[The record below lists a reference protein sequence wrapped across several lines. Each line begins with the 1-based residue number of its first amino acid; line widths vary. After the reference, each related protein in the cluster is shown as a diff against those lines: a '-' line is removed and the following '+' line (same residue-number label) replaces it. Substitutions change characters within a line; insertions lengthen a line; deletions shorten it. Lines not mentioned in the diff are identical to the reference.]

1 MPLRSNPSKPR
12 RGAGPPKVPPL
23 AAKLALTALLA
34 LLSPSFQ
41 AQEQSEV
48 QEQVEVGRVIVD
60 VRVVDRHARPI
71 VDLETK
77 DFRVKVDGQPV
88 RVESVEWIVGAN
100 PPLADLPPEEVRWM
114 EEERVEGFPSRLIVL
129 FFQRHTLP
137 SRMVGLMVML
147 KRAREF
153 VESLGPD
160 DRVAILTF
168 DTHLRL
174 FSDFSDDREAL
185 AEMIR
190 RKIVP
195 YRPPPLPEAG
205 PFPSL
210 AEHFDHDAARRAAS
224 PEEALL
230 ITARA
235 LAPLKGSKILLYIG
249 WGMGVYQGGMV
260 QMRPEYGPAR
270 RALLDARVSVFP
282 LDVTRADYHTLEG
295 PLIKVARDTGG
306 YYMKTCYS
314 SYFAMDSVASIIAGR
329 YELVFEKPD
338 LPPGQHVIRVKLTP
352 EARERLVSEK
362 RKPLLF
368 FRENYDDRPTVPATF
383 EPARP

>member
-1 MPLRSNPSKPR
+1 MSLRSIPSNPR
-12 RGAGPPKVPPL
+12 RGTGPTKVLPR
-23 AAKLALTALLA
+23 AATLALIA
-34 LLSPSFQ
+34 LLSPTHQ
-41 AQEQSEV
+41 AQQESEV

-60 VRVVDRHARPI
+60 VRVIDRHARPI

-77 DFRVKVDGQPV
+77 DFTVKVDGQPV
-88 RVESVEWIVGAN
+88 RVESVEWIAGAN
-100 PPLADLPPEEVRWM
+100 PPLEDLPPAEVRWM
-114 EEERVEGFPSRLIVL
+114 DEEKVEGFPSRLIVL

-153 VESLGPD
+153 VENLGPD

-174 FSDFSDDREAL
+174 FSDFTDDREAL

-210 AEHFDHDAARRAAS
+210 AANFDHEAARRAAS

-230 ITARA
+230 ITAQA
-235 LAPLKGSKILLYIG
+235 LAPLKGSKTLLYIG
-249 WGMGVYQGGMV
+249 WGMGIYQGGVV

-306 YYMKTCYS
+306 YYMKTYYS
-314 SYFAMDSVASIIAGR
+314 SYFAMDSVSSIIAGR

-338 LPPGQHVIRVKLTP
+338 LPPDQHVIRVKLTP

-368 FRENYDDRPTVPATF
+368 FREAYDDRPTVPATF
-383 EPARP
+383 EPVHP

>member
-1 MPLRSNPSKPR
+1 MVLLPDPPIPR
-12 RGAGPPKVPPL
+12 RGAGPAKALPL
-23 AAKLALTALLA
+23 GAAFGLIALL
-34 LLSPSFQ
+34 LPTLP
-41 AQEQSEV
+41 AQEKTDL
-48 QEQVEVGRVIVD
+48 QEEVEVGRVVVD
-60 VRVVDRHARPI
+60 VRVVDRHAQPI
-71 VDLETK
+71 VDLEK
-77 DFRVKVDGQPV
+77 DDFAVKVDGRPV

-100 PPLADLPPEEVRWM
+100 PPLADLPPEQLRWID
-114 EEERVEGFPSRLIVL
+114 EERVEGSPSRLIVL

-137 SRMVGLMVML
+137 SRMVGLMLML

-153 VESLGPD
+153 VENLGPN

-168 DTHLRL
+168 DSHLRL
-174 FSDFSDDREAL
+174 YSDFSSDREAL

-210 AEHFDHDAARRAAS
+210 ARHFDHDAARRAAS

-230 ITARA
+230 VIARA
-235 LAPLKGSKILLYIG
+235 LAPLKGSKTLLYIG
-249 WGMGVYQGGMV
+249 WGMGVFNAGVV

-282 LDVTRADYHTLEG
+282 LDVTRADFHTLEG
-295 PLIKVARDTGG
+295 PLIRVARDTGG
-306 YYMKTCYS
+306 VYVKTFYS
-314 SYFAMDSVASIIAGR
+314 SYFAMDSVAGIIAGR

-338 LPPGQHVIRVKLTP
+338 LPPGLHVIRVKLTP
-352 EARERLVSEK
+352 AARERLAREK

-368 FRENYDDRPTVPATF
+368 FRENYDDRAAVPERS

>member
-1 MPLRSNPSKPR
+1 MLLRLSPSNPR
-12 RGAGPPKVPPL
+12 RGAGL
-23 AAKLALTALLA
+23 GKLAPKAVAIALIAVMVPTAR
-34 LLSPSFQ
+34 P
-41 AQEQSEV
+41 QEKSDVKE
-48 QEQVEVGRVIVD
+48 EVEVGRVIVD

-71 VDLETK
+71 TDLLAD
-77 DFRVKVDGQPV
+77 DFIVKVDG
-88 RVESVEWIVGAN
+88 RRTGVESVEWFVGAN
-100 PPLADLPPEEVRWM
+100 PPLEGLPPEDLRWM
-114 EEERVEGFPSRLIVL
+114 EERQVEHFPSRLIIL

-137 SRMVGLMVML
+137 SRMVGLMLML

-153 VESLGPD
+153 VENLGPN

-168 DTHLRL
+168 DSHLRM
-174 FSDFSDDREAL
+174 FSDFTNDRDAL

-195 YRPPPLPEAG
+195 YRPPPYPEAG

-210 AEHFDHDAARRAAS
+210 AKYFDHDAAKRAAS

-230 ITARA
+230 VTARA
-235 LAPLKGSKILLYIG
+235 LAPLKGSKTLLYIG
-249 WGMGVYQGGMV
+249 WGMGVAHGGIV

-270 RALLDARVSVFP
+270 KALLDARVSVFP

-306 YYMKTCYS
+306 HYMKTFYS
-314 SYFAMDSVASIIAGR
+314 SYFAMDSIAGIITGR

-338 LPPGQHVIRVKLTP
+338 LPPGQHFIRIKLTP
-352 EARERLVSEK
+352 EARERLKSEK

-368 FRENYDDRPTVPATF
+368 YREVYDDRPTVRADF
-383 EPARP
+383 EPVQP

>member
-1 MPLRSNPSKPR
+1 
-12 RGAGPPKVPPL
+12 
-23 AAKLALTALLA
+23 
-34 LLSPSFQ
+34 
-41 AQEQSEV
+41 
-48 QEQVEVGRVIVD
+48 
-60 VRVVDRHARPI
+60 
-71 VDLETK
+71 
-77 DFRVKVDGQPV
+77 
-88 RVESVEWIVGAN
+88 VGAN
-100 PPLADLPPEEVRWM
+100 SRLADLPPEQVRWT
-114 EEERVEGFPSRLIVL
+114 EEGKEEKIEGFPSRLIVL

-137 SRMVGLMVML
+137 SRMVGLMIML

-153 VESLGPD
+153 VENLGPG

-168 DTHLRL
+168 DSHLRL
-174 FSDFSDDREAL
+174 FSDFTDDREAL
-185 AEMIR
+185 AETIQ

-195 YRPPPLPEAG
+195 YRPPPLPEPG

-230 ITARA
+230 VTARA
-235 LAPLKGSKILLYIG
+235 LAPLKGSKTLLYIG
-249 WGMGVYQGGMV
+249 WGMGVYQGGAV

-306 YYMKTCYS
+306 YYMKTFYS
-314 SYFAMDSVASIIAGR
+314 SYFAMDSVAGIITGR

-338 LPPGQHVIRVKLTP
+338 LPPGQHFIRVKLTP
-352 EARERLVSEK
+352 EARQRLVSGK

-368 FRENYDDRPTVPATF
+368 FRESYDDRPAANATDETVGP
-383 EPARP
+383 